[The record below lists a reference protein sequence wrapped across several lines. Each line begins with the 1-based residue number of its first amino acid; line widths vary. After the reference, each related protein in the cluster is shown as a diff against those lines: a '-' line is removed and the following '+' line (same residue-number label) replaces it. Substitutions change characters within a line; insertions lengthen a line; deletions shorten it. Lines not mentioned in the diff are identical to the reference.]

1 MDKLRQ
7 KIEEIHGKLERL
19 QRYTLN
25 ETSTRTIIIDTL
37 LESLGWDIRDPDEV
51 QLEYPTV
58 DGKSVDYALT
68 INKKTVLLVEAKAL
82 NDPLTDVKAITQVVG
97 YAANDGVEW
106 CVLTNGV
113 VWKVYRSVEKCP
125 APDKLM
131 FEVSL
136 DPRESEGI
144 STEQAVRQ
152 MWRFSRD
159 EMAKGTLDALGEQT
173 FTDSKVEKALEAL
186 MSDAPRALLNLIK
199 KTTNDENLRPQKIK
213 ESLKRILER
222 SLSTEIVGTSN
233 KITGLSVVTPDTSKQ
248 RAVKKKP
255 KQRRESI
262 YDESL
267 HTSGKSQEVLSLYQD
282 VDKACMTLNPGNI
295 SKIVKKKY
303 ISYRSNRRVFCC
315 IHIYKS
321 GLRIWLKL
329 KYTRLD
335 KVPLFARDVS
345 NIGHWGTGDVE
356 LRVGDLSQI
365 QEAISLIKKSFNS
378 KY

>member
-1 MDKLRQ
+1 MDKLCQ
-7 KIEEIHGKLERL
+7 KIEEIRGKLESL
-19 QRYTLN
+19 QRHTLN
-25 ETSTRTIIIDTL
+25 ETSTRTIVIDPL

-106 CVLTNGV
+106 CVLTNGI

-131 FEVSL
+131 FEVLL
-136 DPRESEGI
+136 DPRESESV
-144 STEQAVRQ
+144 STKQVAKQ
-152 MWRFSRD
+152 MWRFSHD

-173 FTDSKVEKALEAL
+173 FTDSKVEKAIDAL

-213 ESLKRILER
+213 ESLKRILDR
-222 SLSTEIVGTSN
+222 SRSTEIVGTLN
-233 KITGLSVVTPDTSKQ
+233 KITGVSYVTPDTSKQ
-248 RAVKKKP
+248 RVGRKKR
-255 KQRRESI
+255 QQQRESV

-282 VDKACMTLNPGNI
+282 VDSACMSLVLGNI

-303 ISYRSNRRVFCC
+303 ITYRNNKRVFCC
-315 IHIYKS
+315 VHVYSS

-329 KYTRLD
+329 KYNRLNN
-335 KVPLFARDVS
+335 PPSFARDVS

-356 LRVGDLSQI
+356 LRVDDLSQI
-365 QEAISLIKKSFNS
+365 PEAISLIKQSFHS
-378 KY
+378 QY

>member
-1 MDKLRQ
+1 MDKLCQ
-7 KIEEIHGKLERL
+7 KIEEIRGKLESL
-19 QRYTLN
+19 QRHMLN
-25 ETSTRTIIIDTL
+25 ETSTRTIIIDPL

-68 INKKTVLLVEAKAL
+68 INKKAVLLVEAKAL
-82 NDPLTDVKAITQVVG
+82 GDLLTDVKAITQVVG

-106 CVLTNGV
+106 CVLTNGI

-131 FEVSL
+131 FEVSI
-136 DPRESEGI
+136 DPRESEVI
-144 STEQAVRQ
+144 STEQVAKQ

-173 FTDSKVEKALEAL
+173 FTDSKVEKALDAL
-186 MSDAPRALLNLIK
+186 MSDAPRALLNLIV
-199 KTTNDENLRPQKIK
+199 KTMNDENLRPQKIK
-213 ESLKRILER
+213 ESLKRILDR
-222 SLSTEIVGTSN
+222 SRSTEIVGTSN
-233 KITGLSVVTPDTSKQ
+233 KITGVSYVTPDSSKQ
-248 RAVKKKP
+248 RVGRKET
-255 KQRRESI
+255 KQIRESV

-282 VDKACMTLNPGNI
+282 VDKACMSLEPGNI
-295 SKIVKKKY
+295 SKIIKKKY

-315 IHIYKS
+315 IHIYNS

-329 KYTRLD
+329 KYSRLD
-335 KVPLFARDVS
+335 KAPLFARDVR
-345 NIGHWGTGDVE
+345 NIGHWGTGDIE

-365 QEAISLIKKSFNS
+365 PEAISLIKQSFNS
-378 KY
+378 QY

>member
-1 MDKLRQ
+1 MDKLCQ
-7 KIEEIHGKLERL
+7 KIEEIRGKLESL
-19 QRYTLN
+19 QRHTLN
-25 ETSTRTIIIDTL
+25 ETSTRTIIIDPL
-37 LESLGWDIRDPDEV
+37 LETLGWDIRDPDEV

-82 NDPLTDVKAITQVVG
+82 CDPLTDVKAITQVVG

-106 CVLTNGV
+106 CVLTNGI

-144 STEQAVRQ
+144 STEQVAKQ

-173 FTDSKVEKALEAL
+173 FTDSKVEKALDAL

-199 KTTNDENLRPQKIK
+199 KITNDENLRPQKIK
-213 ESLKRILER
+213 ESLKRILDR
-222 SLSTEIVGTSN
+222 NRSTESVGTSN
-233 KITGLSVVTPDTSKQ
+233 KIKGVSYVTPDTSKQ
-248 RAVKKKP
+248 RVRKKT
-255 KQRRESI
+255 KQRRESV

-267 HTSGKSQEVLSLYQD
+267 HTLGKSQEVLALYQD
-282 VDKACMTLNPGNI
+282 IDKACMSLDPGNI
-295 SKIVKKKY
+295 SRIAKKKHIGY
-303 ISYRSNRRVFCC
+303 YSGKRVFCS
-315 IHIYKS
+315 INIYNS

-329 KYTRLD
+329 KYSRLD
-335 KVPLFARDVS
+335 NPPSFARDVS

-356 LRVGDLSQI
+356 IRVDDLSQI
-365 QEAISLIKKSFNS
+365 PEAISLIKQSFNS
-378 KY
+378 QY